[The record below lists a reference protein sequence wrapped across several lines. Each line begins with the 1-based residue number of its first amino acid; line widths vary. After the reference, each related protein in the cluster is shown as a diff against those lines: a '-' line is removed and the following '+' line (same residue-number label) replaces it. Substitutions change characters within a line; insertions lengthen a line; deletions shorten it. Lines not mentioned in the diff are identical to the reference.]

1 MMTPGRG
8 ESNTP
13 CVSEL
18 RSRTRML
25 RRVVCIV
32 AAGGLVAL
40 GTPRAE
46 AQVRYT
52 VAVANPAEPL
62 YRVTAEFQAPGD
74 TLLVSLPAWTPGHY
88 KIEDYARYVRTFEA
102 RDGAGR
108 VLDWDKVDKDTWR
121 IVSAGAGTVR
131 VTLKAWADTVSLSH
145 SLLRNDFGF
154 FNGTNL
160 FLFRE
165 GGAPGGATGQLRA
178 EYDVPAEVRFELP
191 DGWRVVT
198 PLPEGES
205 RAGVYHAADY
215 HELVDSPTFVGHFA
229 VDSVTVDGAWIVTAV
244 YPVSA
249 FQGRARHNFLNAVQK
264 IAGAANRI
272 FGGPPYDRYTLL
284 LYLETKPIMFG
295 GGLEHANAQ
304 LDILPLPA
312 FADGDGELG
321 PFVLPLIAHEY
332 LHRWNVKRI
341 RPAELWPYDYRVEQ
355 FTPLLWVSEGI
366 TDYYA
371 KLALAR
377 SGLWDADRFWDAVRA
392 DLEEVESEDTIE
404 AVEDASLNT
413 WIEPMF
419 ISDSYYYPKGS
430 LLGLLLDIRIR
441 DATGNRASLDDAMRR
456 LYDEFYGRGR
466 GFNTAD
472 LLAILSSYLG
482 AEKARAFYDAYI
494 DGREPLPYAETFAPA
509 GVRYSREAIVEPF
522 LGVAAVPPEEGA
534 AGGPGLE
541 VVQVVRGSAAEEAG
555 LREGDRLLRVG
566 EVSADD
572 LFWGERFRASYR
584 DRAGER
590 VRIVYVRAGD
600 TRTAEV
606 TLRTR
611 TRYEHDLSPLDEI
624 PEKARRIREG
634 ILK

>member
-1 MMTPGRG
+1 MLKRG
-8 ESNTP
+8 M
-13 CVSEL
+13 CV
-18 RSRTRML
+18 
-25 RRVVCIV
+25 V
-32 AAGGLVAL
+32 AVSALFVFEASPVA
-40 GTPRAE
+40 

-52 VAVANPAEPL
+52 VSVPDPSEPF
-62 YRVTAEFQAPGD
+62 YRVTSEFGAPGE
-74 TLLVSLPAWTPGHY
+74 TLFVSLPAWTPGHY

-131 VTLKAWADTVSLSH
+131 VTLEAWADTVSLSH

-165 GGAPGGATGQLRA
+165 GERRA
-178 EYDVPAEVRFELP
+178 EYDMPAELRFELP

-198 PLPEGES
+198 PLREGEGGAGETG
-205 RAGVYHAADY
+205 AGVYRAADY
-215 HELVDSPTFVGHFA
+215 HELVDSPSFVGHFA
-229 VDSVTVDGAWIVTAV
+229 ADSVMVDSAWIVTAV
-244 YPVSA
+244 YPESA
-249 FQGRARHNFLNAVQK
+249 FQGRARRDFLKAMQK
-264 IAGAANRI
+264 IAGAANRV
-272 FGGPPYDRYTLL
+272 FGGPPYDRYALL
-284 LYLETKPIMFG
+284 LYLETGPITFG
-295 GGLEHANAQ
+295 GGLEHASAQ

-312 FADGDGELG
+312 FADSAGELG
-321 PFVLPLIAHEY
+321 PFVLPLVAHEY
-332 LHRWNVKRI
+332 VHLWNVKRI

-371 KLALAR
+371 KLVLAR
-377 SGLWDADRFWDAVRA
+377 SGLWDAGRFWDAVRA
-392 DLEEVESEDTIE
+392 DLEEVESEERIE

-430 LLGLLLDIRIR
+430 LLGLLLDIGIR
-441 DATGNRASLDDAMRR
+441 DATGNRASLDDVMRR
-456 LYDEFYGRGR
+456 LYEEFYRRGR
-466 GFNTAD
+466 GFRTAD

-482 AEKARAFYDAYI
+482 AEKARVFYDAYI
-494 DGREPLPYAETFAPA
+494 DGGEPLPYAEAFALA
-509 GVRYSREAIVEPF
+509 GVRYSRETIVEPF
-522 LGVAAVPPEEGA
+522 LGVAAVPPEEGVS
-534 AGGPGLE
+534 GGPGLE

-555 LREGDRLLRVG
+555 LRQGDRLLRVG

-590 VRIVYVRAGD
+590 VRIVYVRAGE

-611 TRYEHDLSPLDEI
+611 TRSEHDLSPLDEI
-624 PEKARRIREG
+624 PEKARRVREG
-634 ILK
+634 MLK